1 MSTLTAT
8 RPAAPAARE
17 RNTSGLGRTI
27 ASEWLKLRS
36 VRSTYMY
43 LTTVV
48 LGVALGGLV
57 AYLMTADWDISP
69 PAEQAAFGG
78 ADPGQLAIPIAQFC
92 LAALAALAMTS
103 EYATGMIRTSLT
115 AVPARGR
122 MLAAKAVV
130 VALVTG
136 VIGLAVN
143 FADYL
148 LGAAIAGDRPAPIR
162 AFESF
167 GDALP
172 ILLANSASL
181 VVMGLLGLGLGAIL
195 RATAGALVSI
205 TAIMFVVPIAAQ
217 FLPRELGA
225 KVFASLPM
233 SLPEQIVGTQTDPIY
248 TQWGA
253 AGVLALYAAVSLTA
267 GWFMLKRRDA

>member
-43 LTTVV
+43 LAALI
-48 LGVALGGLV
+48 LGVAMGGLI
-57 AYLMTADWDISP
+57 AYLMTADYDSAP
-69 PAEQAAFGG
+69 PSEQVLFGS
-78 ADPGQLAIPIAQFC
+78 ADPGQLAVPVAQFC

-122 MLAAKAVV
+122 MLAAKGVVVVVVTAVV
-130 VALVTG
+130 
-136 VIGLAVN
+136 GLAVN
-143 FADYL
+143 FASYF
-148 LGAAIAGDRPAPIR
+148 LGAAITGDRPAPIR
-162 AFESF
+162 AFETL
-167 GDALP
+167 GDAMP
-172 ILLANSASL
+172 VVLANSASL
-181 VVMGLLGLGLGAIL
+181 VVMGLLGLGLGAVL

-205 TAIMFVVPIAAQ
+205 TAILFVVPIAAQ
-217 FLPRELGA
+217 FLPRELGV

-233 SLPEQIVGTQTDPIY
+233 SLPGQLAGIESEPVY

-253 AGVLALYAAVSLTA
+253 AGVLALYAVISLTA
-267 GWFMLKRRDA
+267 GWFLLKRRDA

>member
-8 RPAAPAARE
+8 RPAAPAAQE
-17 RNTSGLGRTI
+17 RSTSGLGRTI

-43 LTTVV
+43 LAAVA
-48 LGVALGGLV
+48 LGVALGGLI
-57 AYLMTADWDISP
+57 AYLMTADFDTSP
-69 PAEQAAFGG
+69 PSEQAFFGS
-78 ADPGQLAIPIAQFC
+78 ADPGQLAVPLAQFC

-130 VALVTG
+130 VAAVTA
-136 VIGLAVN
+136 VAGLAVN
-143 FADYL
+143 FASYFI
-148 LGAAIAGDRPAPIR
+148 GAAITGDRPAPIR
-162 AFESF
+162 AFESL
-167 GDALP
+167 GDAMP
-172 ILLANSASL
+172 SILAGSAAL
-181 VVMGLLGLGLGAIL
+181 VVMGLLGLGLGAVL

-205 TAIMFVVPIAAQ
+205 TAILFVAPIAAQ
-217 FLPRELGA
+217 FLPRELGV
-225 KVFASLPM
+225 KVFATLPM
-233 SLPEQIVGTQTDPIY
+233 SLPAQLAGTEASPVY

-253 AGVLALYAAVSLTA
+253 AGVLALYAVVSLAA
-267 GWFMLKRRDA
+267 GWYLLKRRDA

>member
-1 MSTLTAT
+1 MSTVTAT
-8 RPAAPAARE
+8 RPAAPAAE
-17 RNTSGLGRTI
+17 RNTSGLSRTI

-43 LTTVV
+43 VGAV
-48 LGVALGGLV
+48 LASVAVGALV
-57 AYLMTADWDISP
+57 AYLMTADYDGSP
-69 PAEQAAFGG
+69 PDQQAVFGG
-78 ADPGQLAIPIAQFC
+78 ADPAQLAGPVAQFC

-103 EYATGMIRTSLT
+103 EYATGMVRTSLT

-122 MLAAKAVV
+122 MLAAKALVV
-130 VALVTG
+130 VAVTA

-143 FADYL
+143 LASYF
-148 LGAAIAGDRPAPIR
+148 LGAAITGDRPAPIR
-162 AFESF
+162 AWESF

-172 ILLANSASL
+172 TILASSASM

-195 RATAGALVSI
+195 RATAGALVTI
-205 TAIMFVVPIAAQ
+205 TGIMFVAPIVAQ
-217 FLPRELGA
+217 FLPSELGA

-233 SLPEQIVGTQTDPIY
+233 SLPGQIAGTTPDPVY

-253 AGVLALYAAVSLTA
+253 GAVLALYAVLSLVA
-267 GWFMLKRRDA
+267 GWVLLKRRDA